1 MVKLSNAEKILRDI
15 RNKNERIL
23 ADRKRE
29 IYSKFPEYKE
39 LEEKEKANGFAL
51 IKSIIGSEDINTIKA
66 EGVRLL
72 EEKNKILENAGYP
85 KDYLEPIYDCH
96 ICKDTGADGSKM
108 CSCKKR
114 LVIAELYS
122 MSGIEEITKFQ
133 NFDKFNLDLF
143 REDKKHNETL
153 SPRQLMEFY
162 LPQAKSFAKNFPK
175 TNEKNLYIYGSVG
188 TGKTYM
194 CNCIAKELLDRG
206 IPVIYQT
213 ASSILNF
220 IADYNFSDKSKKSEL
235 KDKYNYLENV
245 ELLII
250 DDLGTEISSSVADA
264 HLFELINNRLIS
276 NKATIISSNLGPN
289 DLRDSYDD
297 RLYSRIVGN
306 YKMINFFGD
315 DLRTK
320 KYR

>member
-1 MVKLSNAEKILRDI
+1 MIKLSNAEKTLRDI
-15 RNKNERIL
+15 RTKNDKIL
-23 ADRKRE
+23 ADRKKE
-29 IYSKFPEYKE
+29 IYSKFPEYKQI
-39 LEEKEKANGFAL
+39 EEREKANGFAL
-51 IKSIIGSEDINTIKA
+51 IKSIIGAEDINTIRA
-66 EGVRLL
+66 EGERLL
-72 EEKNKILENAGYP
+72 EAKKNILKEAGYP
-85 KDYLEPIYDCH
+85 LDYLEPIYDCP
-96 ICKDTGADGSKM
+96 ICKDTGADGSQM
-108 CSCKKR
+108 CACKKR

-122 MSGIEEITKFQ
+122 MSGIDEITKYQ
-133 NFDKFNLDLF
+133 NFDKFNLDVF
-143 REDKKHNETL
+143 REDKHHDESL
-153 SPRQLMEFY
+153 SPRQVMEFY
-162 LPQAKSFAKNFPK
+162 LPQAKQFTEKFPNNK
-175 TNEKNLYIYGSVG
+175 EKNLYIYGSVG

-194 CNCIAKELLDRG
+194 CNCIAKGLLDRG

-220 IADYNFSDKSKKSEL
+220 IADYNFSDKTKKSEL

-250 DDLGTEISSSVADA
+250 DDLGTEISSSVADS

-289 DLRDSYDD
+289 DLRGSYDD
-297 RLYSRIVGN
+297 RLYSRILGN